1 MAGTASWWIPPGAG
15 YDPQVISS
23 AGLRLALSAP
33 ADAGRWR
40 SRWTEVAGTRIHER
54 LPATSPATLPVVL
67 LHGLAVSH
75 RYLMPTADA
84 LADRHPVH
92 VPDLPGFGLSD
103 KPRHALDV
111 REHTDV
117 VAAWLAARGLD
128 RVCVVGH
135 SFGAEIAAR
144 LAARRPDLV
153 AALVLGGPTAD
164 PVARSRRGL
173 IGRWTAD
180 LMVEDP
186 RQARILARDVRDAKP
201 WRVFATLGHSVRN
214 AIENDLRAVTA
225 PTLVLTGAW
234 DTVAPA
240 HWRHRAA
247 ALCGGT
253 TVTVPGSGHN
263 VLTTAGPRS
272 ADAIAAHL
280 AEITTARP

>member
-1 MAGTASWWIPPGAG
+1 M
-15 YDPQVISS
+15 ISS

-33 ADAGRWR
+33 ADAQGWH
-40 SRWTEVAGTRIHER
+40 SRWTDVAGLRLHER
-54 LPATSPATLPVVL
+54 TRATAPPALPVVL

-75 RYLMPTADA
+75 RYLMPTAHA
-84 LADRHPVH
+84 LSGRHPVH

-111 REHTDV
+111 REHADV
-117 VAAWLAARGLD
+117 VAAWLDARGLD
-128 RVCVVGH
+128 RVCVGGH

-144 LAARRPDLV
+144 LAARRPDRV

-173 IGRWTAD
+173 AGRWTAD

-214 AIENDLRAVTA
+214 PVEEDLARVTA
-225 PTLVLTGAW
+225 PTLVLGGGW

-240 HWRHRAA
+240 HWRRQVA

-253 TVTVPGSGHN
+253 SVTVPGSGHN
-263 VLTTAGPRS
+263 VLTTAGRRS

-280 AEITTARP
+280 AAITSARPR

>member
-1 MAGTASWWIPPGAG
+1 M
-15 YDPQVISS
+15 ISA

-33 ADAGRWR
+33 ADADGWR
-40 SRWTEVAGTRIHER
+40 SRWTTVAGMRLHER
-54 LPATSPATLPVVL
+54 FRDAAPDTLPVVL

-75 RYLMPTADA
+75 RYLMPTAHA
-84 LADRHPVH
+84 LAGRHPVL

-103 KPRHALDV
+103 KPRRALDV

-117 VAAWLAARGLD
+117 VAAWLDAHGIG
-128 RVCVVGH
+128 RVCVGGH
-135 SFGAEIAAR
+135 SFGAEIAAG
-144 LAARRPDLV
+144 LARRRPDLV

-214 AIENDLRAVTA
+214 AVEEDLRAVTA
-225 PTLVLTGAW
+225 PTLVLGGTW
-234 DTVAPA
+234 DTVAPPR
-240 HWRHRAA
+240 WRRQVA
-247 ALCGGT
+247 ALTGGT
-253 TVTVPGSGHN
+253 SVTVPGSGHN
-263 VLTTAGPRS
+263 VLTTAGGRC

-280 AEITTARP
+280 ATIASERPGRG

>member
-1 MAGTASWWIPPGAG
+1 M
-15 YDPQVISS
+15 ISS
-23 AGLRLALSAP
+23 AELRLALSAP
-33 ADAGRWR
+33 ADAHGWR
-40 SRWTEVAGTRIHER
+40 SHWITVDGFRIHER
-54 LPATSPATLPVVL
+54 LRAAPPDTLPVVL

-75 RYLMPTADA
+75 RYLMPTAHA
-84 LADRHPVH
+84 LSDRHPVH

-111 REHTDV
+111 REHTGV

-135 SFGAEIAAR
+135 SFGAEIAAA
-144 LAARRPDLV
+144 LARQRPDLV

-173 IGRWTAD
+173 IGRWSAD

-214 AIENDLRAVTA
+214 EVEDDLRNVTA

-234 DTVAPA
+234 DTVAPPR
-240 HWRHRAA
+240 WRHEVA
-247 ALCGGT
+247 ALTGGT
-253 TVTVPGSGHN
+253 TVTVDGSGHN
-263 VLTTAGPRS
+263 VLTTGGRRC

-280 AEITTARP
+280 ATITTAAPESG